1 MTRRLPERWR
11 FTLFSVLISSIFYVK
26 PIAGA
31 ANNEA
36 SYNLTQA
43 AEGRDRY
50 AQQCA
55 SCHGMN
61 LLGNESGPALSGR
74 AFQDRWASRRAGQLF
89 DVTTISIPSTNP
101 SGLAARNY
109 AAILADML

>member
-11 FTLFSVLISSIFYVK
+11 FTLFSVLISLIFYVT

-43 AEGRDRY
+43 AEGRDLY

-61 LLGNESGPALSGR
+61 LLGNESGPALLGK
-74 AFQDRWASRRAGQLF
+74 AFQDR
-89 DVTTISIPSTNP
+89 
-101 SGLAARNY
+101 
-109 AAILADML
+109 

>member
-11 FTLFSVLISSIFYVK
+11 FTLFSALISSIFYVK

-36 SYNLTQA
+36 SYNLTLA
-43 AEGRDRY
+43 AEGRDLY

-61 LLGNESGPALSGR
+61 LLGNESGPALSGK
-74 AFQDRWASRRAGQLF
+74 AFRDRWASRRAGQI
-89 DVTTISIPSTNP
+89 VRRTK
-101 SGLAARNY
+101 GER
-109 AAILADML
+109 